1 MTITADSI
9 KSTIKSRLLEMLD
22 SRREFIS
29 HSSFLETLG
38 IKIKNDRLYLSE
50 CTESVAKKYIE
61 DLCKKLTAQHSNGT
75 PAEISVDSDLYM
87 VITRRDRELEFTE
100 AVGYGKS
107 SSTSTD
113 TEKELAFIE
122 RYLSAVNF
130 EQIACEINKQTEKLG
145 ATGLEIFADKII
157 YQLHLANMDGYYSPF
172 RKGRWVIC
180 QAYPL
185 DYNDN
190 YRKLSELSLLSNAL
204 KEIEKESGVQF
215 GTALEEYMEAGRKL
229 CYGREKIASRTTFNK
244 GGNLE
249 ICCFKEKHEYRFTHK
264 AFEAL
269 MAFLT
274 INGKADQVDVIM
286 SKTDLL
292 EAA

>member
-9 KSTIKSRLLEMLD
+9 KSTIKSRLLEMLE

-50 CTESVAKKYIE
+50 CIESVAKKYIE
-61 DLCKKLTAQHSNGT
+61 DLCKNLTDQYSNGT

-87 VITRRDRELEFTE
+87 VITRRDRELEYSE

-107 SSTSTD
+107 PGTDTD
-113 TEKELAFIE
+113 TEKEFAFIE
-122 RYLSAVNF
+122 RYLNAVDF
-130 EQIACEINKQTEKLG
+130 DQIASGINRQAKELG

-157 YQLHLANMDGYYSPF
+157 YQLHLANMDGYYAPY

-185 DYNDN
+185 NYNDN

-204 KEIEKESGVQF
+204 REIEKESGVQF
-215 GTALEEYMEAGRKL
+215 GSALEEYMDAGNNLR
-229 CYGREKIASRTTFNK
+229 YGRETIASRTVFGK

-274 INGKADQVDVIM
+274 INGKADHVDKIM

>member
-1 MTITADSI
+1 MTVTADSI
-9 KSTIKSRLLEMLD
+9 KSTIKSRLLEMLE
-22 SRREFIS
+22 SRREFINY
-29 HSSFLETLG
+29 SSFLETLG

-50 CTESVAKKYIE
+50 CIEAVAKKYIE
-61 DLCKKLTAQHSNGT
+61 DLCKKLTAQYSNGT

-87 VITRRDRELEFTE
+87 VISRRDRELEYSD

-107 SSTSTD
+107 SSTD

-122 RYLSAVNF
+122 RYLGAVDFDKIASA
-130 EQIACEINKQTEKLG
+130 INTQAKKLG

-157 YQLHLANMDGYYSPF
+157 YQLHLANMDGYYAPY
-172 RKGRWVIC
+172 RKGRWAIC

-185 DYNDN
+185 NYNDN

-204 KEIEKESGVQF
+204 FEIEKESGVQF
-215 GTALEEYMEAGRKL
+215 GTALEEYMDAGKNL
-229 CYGREKIASRTTFNK
+229 CYGRETIASRTVFGK

-249 ICCFKEKHEYRFTHK
+249 ICCFKEKHEFRFTDK

-274 INGKADQVDVIM
+274 INGKADKVVLIM

-292 EAA
+292 EAV

>member
-9 KSTIKSRLLEMLD
+9 KSTIKSRLLEMLE
-22 SRREFIS
+22 SRREFLS

-38 IKIKNDRLYLSE
+38 VKIKYDRLYLSE
-50 CTESVAKKYIE
+50 CIESVAKKHIE
-61 DLCKKLTAQHSNGT
+61 DLCKKLTAQYSNGT

-87 VITRRDRELEFTE
+87 VISRRDRELEYSE

-107 SSTSTD
+107 SSTD
-113 TEKELAFIE
+113 TEKGLAFIE
-122 RYLSAVNF
+122 RYLSAVDF
-130 EQIACEINKQTEKLG
+130 DQIVIALNTQAKKLG

-157 YQLHLANMDGYYSPF
+157 YQLHLANMDGYYAPY
-172 RKGRWVIC
+172 RKGRWMIC
-180 QAYPL
+180 QNYPL
-185 DYNDN
+185 NYNDS
-190 YRKLSELSLLSNAL
+190 YKKLSELSLLSNAFF
-204 KEIEKESGVQF
+204 EIEKESGVQF
-215 GTALEEYMEAGRKL
+215 GSALEEYMEAGRNL
-229 CYGREKIASRTTFNK
+229 SWGCEKIVSRTVFGK

-249 ICCFKEKHEYRFTHK
+249 ICCFKEKHEFRFTDK

-292 EAA
+292 EVA

>member
-1 MTITADSI
+1 
-9 KSTIKSRLLEMLD
+9 
-22 SRREFIS
+22 
-29 HSSFLETLG
+29 
-38 IKIKNDRLYLSE
+38 
-50 CTESVAKKYIE
+50 
-61 DLCKKLTAQHSNGT
+61 
-75 PAEISVDSDLYM
+75 
-87 VITRRDRELEFTE
+87 VITRRDRELEFSE
-100 AVGYGKS
+100 AVGYCQS
-107 SSTSTD
+107 SSAD

-122 RYLSAVNF
+122 RYLSAVDF
-130 EQIACEINKQTEKLG
+130 EQIVGQINTQAKELG

-185 DYNDN
+185 NYNDS
-190 YRKLSELSLLSNAL
+190 YKKLSELSLLSNAL
-204 KEIEKESGVQF
+204 NEIEKESGVQF
-215 GTALEEYMEAGRKL
+215 GTALEEYMEAGRNL
-229 CYGREKIASRTTFNK
+229 SWGREKIASRTVFGK

-249 ICCFKEKHEYRFTHK
+249 ICCFKEKHEFRFTDK

>member
-9 KSTIKSRLLEMLD
+9 KSTIKSRLLEMLE
-22 SRREFIS
+22 SRREFLS

-50 CTESVAKKYIE
+50 CIESVAKKYIE
-61 DLCKKLTAQHSNGT
+61 DLCKKLTAQYSNGT

-87 VITRRDRELEFTE
+87 VITRRDRELEYSE

-107 SSTSTD
+107 SSTD

-122 RYLSAVNF
+122 RYLSAVDF
-130 EQIACEINKQTEKLG
+130 DQIASGINTQAKELG

-157 YQLHLANMDGYYSPF
+157 YQLHLANMDGYYAPY

-204 KEIEKESGVQF
+204 FEIEKESGVQF
-215 GTALEEYMEAGRKL
+215 GSALEEYMDAGKNL
-229 CYGREKIASRTTFNK
+229 CYGREKIASRTVFGK

-249 ICCFKEKHEYRFTHK
+249 ICCFKEKHEFRFTDK

-274 INGKADQVDVIM
+274 INGKADQVDKIM
-286 SKTDLL
+286 SKTDLM